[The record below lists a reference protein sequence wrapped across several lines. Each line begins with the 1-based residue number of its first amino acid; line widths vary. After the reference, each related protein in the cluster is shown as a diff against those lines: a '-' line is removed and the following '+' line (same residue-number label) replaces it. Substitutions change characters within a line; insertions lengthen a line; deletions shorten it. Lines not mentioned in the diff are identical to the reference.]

1 MPVLDRA
8 ALGLAPPEAS
18 VTGVY
23 LLRVPRGPADVTVV
37 LQESA
42 VTYAFVTGALPLLD
56 ARGIDCRVYAV
67 ASAELFDALPPER
80 RAEIFPEE
88 HARAAMGITGFTRA
102 TLDRWLLSG
111 AGREASLHPYRRG
124 HYLGSG
130 RGEVVLAEAGLDG
143 ESQAA
148 AVGRFADEA
157 GPQGRAH
164 DRLKARARPQDREA
178 PCRKTD
184 RGRASGRLPA
194 MTRVPT
200 FAVVGVPNAGKS
212 TLINRLSGTRTA
224 VVHETPGVTRDRKVI
239 ETDWAGH
246 AVKLIDTGG
255 FDTSDQ
261 TVLGG
266 DIRSQVRAA
275 LAEAD
280 GALFVVDGRA
290 GPLPGDHEIADVL
303 RRAKIPTLLVA
314 NKVDD
319 RRHEADLVAFYELG
333 LGEPLAVSALHGTGS
348 GDLLDELVALT
359 AGLSLAD
366 DEEGGEEAIPEIAV
380 AIVGRPNAGKSSLLN
395 ALAGEERAIV
405 GEAAGTTRDAIDTT
419 VSWHG
424 RTYRFVD
431 TAGMRKAAKVSGIEY
446 YAYLR
451 SLASLDRAEVA
462 VVVVDATVGLGE
474 LDLQIAGES
483 MRRGCATVLAVNK
496 SDVAPPDLDEVAG
509 IASRKLRQRPRALAV
524 SALSGR
530 GLEHLLQLVTDLQSR
545 YTAHIPT
552 GALNRAL
559 SVITEQRTMPGR
571 GRRKLKLY
579 YISQFQTAPPRFA
592 VAVNDRDLVTREFGF
607 YVENRLREALSYE
620 GVPLII
626 DFKER

>member
-1 MPVLDRA
+1 
-8 ALGLAPPEAS
+8 
-18 VTGVY
+18 
-23 LLRVPRGPADVTVV
+23 
-37 LQESA
+37 
-42 VTYAFVTGALPLLD
+42 
-56 ARGIDCRVYAV
+56 
-67 ASAELFDALPPER
+67 
-80 RAEIFPEE
+80 
-88 HARAAMGITGFTRA
+88 
-102 TLDRWLLSG
+102 
-111 AGREASLHPYRRG
+111 
-124 HYLGSG
+124 
-130 RGEVVLAEAGLDG
+130 
-143 ESQAA
+143 
-148 AVGRFADEA
+148 
-157 GPQGRAH
+157 
-164 DRLKARARPQDREA
+164 
-178 PCRKTD
+178 
-184 RGRASGRLPA
+184 
-194 MTRVPT
+194 MTHVPT

-246 AVKLIDTGG
+246 AVRLIDTGG

-290 GPLPGDHEIADVL
+290 GPLAGDHEIADVL

-319 RRHEADLVAFYELG
+319 PRHEADLVAFYELG

-348 GDLLDELVALT
+348 GDLLDELVAL
-359 AGLSLAD
+359 AGDLAPTGD
-366 DEEGGEEAIPEIAV
+366 DEEGGEEAAPEIAV

-431 TAGMRKAAKVSGIEY
+431 TAGMRKAAKVSGVEY

-462 VVVVDATVGLGE
+462 VIVVDATVGLGE
-474 LDLQIAGES
+474 LDLQIVGEAT
-483 MRRGCATVLAVNK
+483 RRGCATVLAVNK
-496 SDVAPPDLDEVAG
+496 SDVAPPDLAEIAG

-524 SALSGR
+524 SALTGR
-530 GLEHLLQLVTDLQSR
+530 GLGHLLQLVTDLQSR

-592 VAVNDRDLVTREFGF
+592 VAVNDRDLVTRDFGF

>member
-1 MPVLDRA
+1 
-8 ALGLAPPEAS
+8 
-18 VTGVY
+18 
-23 LLRVPRGPADVTVV
+23 
-37 LQESA
+37 
-42 VTYAFVTGALPLLD
+42 
-56 ARGIDCRVYAV
+56 
-67 ASAELFDALPPER
+67 
-80 RAEIFPEE
+80 
-88 HARAAMGITGFTRA
+88 
-102 TLDRWLLSG
+102 
-111 AGREASLHPYRRG
+111 
-124 HYLGSG
+124 
-130 RGEVVLAEAGLDG
+130 
-143 ESQAA
+143 
-148 AVGRFADEA
+148 
-157 GPQGRAH
+157 
-164 DRLKARARPQDREA
+164 
-178 PCRKTD
+178 
-184 RGRASGRLPA
+184 
-194 MTRVPT
+194 MTHVPT

-266 DIRSQVRAA
+266 DIRGQVRAA

-319 RRHEADLVAFYELG
+319 PRHEADLVAFYELG

-348 GDLLDELVALT
+348 GDLLDELMALA
-359 AGLSLAD
+359 AGLTLAD
-366 DEEGGEEAIPEIAV
+366 DEDGGEEAVPEIAV

-419 VSWHG
+419 VSWHT

-474 LDLQIAGES
+474 LDLQIVGEAT
-483 MRRGCATVLAVNK
+483 RRGCATVLAVNK
-496 SDVAPPDLDEVAG
+496 SDVAPPDLAEIGG
-509 IASRKLRQRPRALAV
+509 IAARKLRQRPRALAV
-524 SALSGR
+524 SARTGR

-592 VAVNDRDLVTREFGF
+592 IAVNDRDLVTRDFGF
-607 YVENRLREALSYE
+607 YVENRLRETLSYE

>member
-1 MPVLDRA
+1 
-8 ALGLAPPEAS
+8 
-18 VTGVY
+18 
-23 LLRVPRGPADVTVV
+23 
-37 LQESA
+37 
-42 VTYAFVTGALPLLD
+42 
-56 ARGIDCRVYAV
+56 
-67 ASAELFDALPPER
+67 
-80 RAEIFPEE
+80 
-88 HARAAMGITGFTRA
+88 
-102 TLDRWLLSG
+102 
-111 AGREASLHPYRRG
+111 
-124 HYLGSG
+124 
-130 RGEVVLAEAGLDG
+130 
-143 ESQAA
+143 
-148 AVGRFADEA
+148 
-157 GPQGRAH
+157 
-164 DRLKARARPQDREA
+164 
-178 PCRKTD
+178 
-184 RGRASGRLPA
+184 

-239 ETDWAGH
+239 ETDWAGQ

-319 RRHEADLVAFYELG
+319 PRHEADLVAFYELG

-366 DEEGGEEAIPEIAV
+366 DEDGGEEAAPEIAV

-424 RTYRFVD
+424 RAYRFVD

-474 LDLQIAGES
+474 LDLQIAGEA